1 MVCVFVFVWE
11 KFDTIDGALCLPVLD
26 LVRALLDVKNF
37 ACGDLYKQF
46 TALEGV
52 LRPVEARAKKEPP
65 VRSPCACP

>member
-1 MVCVFVFVWE
+1 MVFVFFFAWE
-11 KFDTIDGALCLPVLD
+11 KFDTIDGALCLTVLD

-52 LRPVEARAKKEPP
+52 LRPVEARAKKAHP
-65 VRSPCACP
+65 ST

>member
-37 ACGDLYKQF
+37 ACGDL
-46 TALEGV
+46 
-52 LRPVEARAKKEPP
+52 
-65 VRSPCACP
+65 C